1 MERSGEVEGDG
12 AGDANVTTEKGLWK
26 RHIDRL
32 RYRGKFEGRDVR
44 VKDFV
49 LPIVEIARYVRTS
62 QHKKLRAVSLTNVFL
77 VQPSVLFP
85 ALYYATQVRMAHKI
99 EWETYT
105 YFATTVRFWKASLSL
120 HISQLALGIRY

>member
-1 MERSGEVEGDG
+1 MFIFLVFFLPETLYLRESRPSLAGMERSGEVEGDG
-12 AGDANVTTEKGLWK
+12 AGDTNVTTEKGLWK

-62 QHKKLRAVSLTNVFL
+62 
-77 VQPSVLFP
+77 
-85 ALYYATQVRMAHKI
+85 
-99 EWETYT
+99 
-105 YFATTVRFWKASLSL
+105 
-120 HISQLALGIRY
+120 